1 MPTGT
6 TENIDYFKNAPS
18 DATHYVCVGGCYRYL
33 KESHHPNGD
42 VFVIENCGKG
52 WLPDSHICG
61 TIEEYIERQSR
72 NNTRILASQ
81 SLKEEQD
88 SEWEYLKGSE
98 KDFIGAPGGTNVIC
112 GNFVTHYK
120 ISDNC
125 TQYWNGDGWVKS
137 NYEITIGEDG
147 NITSTS
153 PSFVLAVRR
162 EVKKTKPTN
171 KVIKVDCAIKST
183 PTEDKTVQEF
193 QNGQEVLWH
202 KDKAFYV
209 GESKEK
215 GKSVIET
222 VTNQGI
228 HGTTY
233 TQVTVN
239 TASLSP
245 VENKQ
250 EIQYKDLKQLK
261 ELLDS
266 EINNWFNKLS

>member
-1 MPTGT
+1 MPIGT
-6 TENIDYFKNAPS
+6 PENIDYFKNAPS
-18 DATHYVCVGGCYRYL
+18 DATHYICVGGERTFYKQDTGYIH
-33 KESHHPNGD
+33 KFING
-42 VFVIENCGKG
+42 VWYPLSFVN
-52 WLPDSHICG
+52 DSYC
-61 TIEEYIERQSR
+61 IEECIKVTPNS
-72 NNTRILASQ
+72 RILASR

-88 SEWEYLKGSE
+88 SVWEYLKGSE
-98 KDFIGAPGGTNVIC
+98 KDFIGAPEGTNIIADYKPPLFYKLE
-112 GNFVTHYK
+112 GETLEYYNSYSSWEDSIESFYFV
-120 ISDNC
+120 
-125 TQYWNGDGWVKS
+125 GDKGYNTKLP
-137 NYEITIGEDG
+137 I
-147 NITSTS
+147 
-153 PSFVLAVRR
+153 LAVRR
-162 EVKKTKPTN
+162 KVKKTEPIN

-193 QNGQEVLWH
+193 QNGQEVMWH

-222 VTNQGI
+222 ITNQGI

-250 EIQYKDLKQLK
+250 EIQHKDLKQLK